1 MKFNVKT
8 TLSQRNLKMYSLLAV
23 AVLCCSLAASAQG
36 NFQGKLW
43 VVDVAQ
49 ASDVTFPAPTATPDA
64 TFSTNGI
71 AYIGQKTPGV
81 ANAAHC
87 YTIGKFLNG
96 CGTQAINLQF
106 SGLPNPNLPHGR
118 AASGTTAMSGGSWG
132 IMIEL
137 TGEVGLTNGSPIQI
151 IHDDGVAV
159 EVDGSFV
166 PGFNPHVTVPNLDSV
181 TWTGTSG
188 THSLDLLYANAQP
201 TGAWL
206 LLIGNL

>member
-1 MKFNVKT
+1 MKLNTKT
-8 TLSQRNLKMYSLLAV
+8 APTQRSLKMYSLLALV
-23 AVLCCSLAASAQG
+23 VLCFPLAASAQG

-64 TFSTNGI
+64 TFSTDGI
-71 AYIGQKTPGV
+71 AYIGQQETGE

-96 CGTQAINLQF
+96 CGTHSFNLQF
-106 SGLPNPNLPHGR
+106 SGLSNPNLPHGK
-118 AASGTTAMSGGSWG
+118 AASSTTAMSGGSWG

-159 EVDGSFV
+159 KVDGNVVS
-166 PGFNPHVTVPNLDSV
+166 GFNPYVTVPNLDSV

-201 TGAWL
+201 AGAWL